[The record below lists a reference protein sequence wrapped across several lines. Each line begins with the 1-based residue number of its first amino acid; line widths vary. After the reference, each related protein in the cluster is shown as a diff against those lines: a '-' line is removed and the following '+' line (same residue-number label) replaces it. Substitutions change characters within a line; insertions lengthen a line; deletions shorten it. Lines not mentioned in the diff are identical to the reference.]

1 VTTNDNEPAIE
12 FYRRR
17 GMALV
22 AVHENALEQSRR
34 LKPEIPLTGL
44 EGRPIRDEI
53 EFEYR
58 L

>member
-1 VTTNDNEPAIE
+1 MT
-12 FYRRR
+12 
-17 GMALV
+17 LV

-34 LKPEIPLTGL
+34 LKPEIPLMGL
-44 EGRPIRDEI
+44 EGRPLRDEI